1 MGNKASRI
9 FKFAA
14 STRAIDDPASDATQP
29 DTTTPNR
36 RYDSCT
42 VLADAGI
49 ANAIWLED
57 ALTLHGSN
65 SMVWDLSLLVT
76 DPTFASDYL
85 CRVGYHPLPPDP
97 RFDFDPEF
105 SKRGIRLALPKNALI
120 CPSSQGGIDQDALD
134 TDTAVTLLPAQDWYF
149 DLGRDIDLRGPA
161 PWAFRPPLSRL
172 LDALMSF
179 WLHLSSMDYTSRL
192 RFSLYIGILISY
204 CYQLTDDSHDHCSV
218 RVVEYAQYLRPEHRE
233 LHYDIVASFDE
244 DGVSKVGGRKMRRK
258 NGKGAG
264 EQGRRKMEDFTTV
277 RRHQYHV
284 RRWQEIQ
291 EGTFTP
297 APYEKGED
305 REGLAILE
313 E

>member
-14 STRAIDDPASDATQP
+14 SARAIDDLASDATQP

-36 RYDSCT
+36 RYDSCI

-65 SMVWDLSLLVT
+65 SMVWDLSLLVADLT
-76 DPTFASDYL
+76 SASDCL
-85 CRVGYHPLPPDP
+85 LRVGYHPLPPAP

-105 SKRGIRLALPKNALI
+105 GKRGIRLALPKNASI
-120 CPSSQGGIDQDALD
+120 CPSSRGGVDQDALD
-134 TDTAVTLLPAQDWYF
+134 IDTAVTLLLAQDWYF
-149 DLGRDIDLRGPA
+149 DLGRDINLKGPA
-161 PWAFRPPLSRL
+161 PWAFRPPLSSL

-179 WLHLSSMDYTSRL
+179 WLHLSSIDYTSRL
-192 RFSLYIGILISY
+192 RFSLYIGVLISY

-218 RVVEYAQYLRPEHRE
+218 RMVEYAQYLRPEHRE

-244 DGVSKVGGRKMRRK
+244 DGVSEAGGRKARRK
-258 NGKGAG
+258 NGKGTG
-264 EQGRRKMEDFTTV
+264 EQRRRNMEDFTTV

-297 APYEKGED
+297 APYEKRNNTD
-305 REGLAILE
+305 RLAVLE